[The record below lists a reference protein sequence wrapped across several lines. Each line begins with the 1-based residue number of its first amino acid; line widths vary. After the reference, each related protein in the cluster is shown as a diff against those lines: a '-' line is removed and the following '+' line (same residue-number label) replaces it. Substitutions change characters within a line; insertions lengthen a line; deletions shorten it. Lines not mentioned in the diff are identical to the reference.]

1 MSASIKSFKD
11 LQVWQKSA
19 DLAVLVY
26 KITEQFPRPELYGI
40 TSQMRRA
47 AVSISSN
54 FAEGFKRSH
63 QKEKLQFYNIAYGS
77 ASELESQIEISKK
90 LGFLSD
96 SDYQALIVAVVE
108 VAKMSSGLIK
118 SLNTKYYILNSQKG
132 FSLLEL
138 LIYVVLIAGLTMII
152 ASTVVILNRSRG
164 ATEARAEVNT
174 NLRFAIEKISQ
185 DIQSASAVTTP
196 SSTTTPTAN
205 TLVLTIGGSPVTYDV
220 ASGVLRRNG
229 GQITASTTLF
239 ATPTFTRRENKN
251 YTLNRSM
258 VTIKV
263 NLSASY
269 NDSRPDWQY
278 SATKETAIDMR
289 MQ

>member
-1 MSASIKSFKD
+1 MNYELRIKK
-11 LQVWQKSA
+11 
-19 DLAVLVY
+19 
-26 KITEQFPRPELYGI
+26 
-40 TSQMRRA
+40 RA
-47 AVSISSN
+47 T
-54 FAEGFKRSH
+54 G
-63 QKEKLQFYNIAYGS
+63 
-77 ASELESQIEISKK
+77 
-90 LGFLSD
+90 
-96 SDYQALIVAVVE
+96 
-108 VAKMSSGLIK
+108 
-118 SLNTKYYILNSQKG
+118 G

-174 NLRFAIEKISQ
+174 NLRFAIEKIAQ
-185 DIQSASAVTTP
+185 DMQTATAVTTP

-205 TLVLTIGGSPVTYDV
+205 TLVVTVSGSPVTYDV
-220 ASGVLRRNG
+220 AGGVLRRNG
-229 GQITASTTLF
+229 EQITASTTLF
-239 ATPTFTRRENKN
+239 TTPTFTRRENKN

-269 NDSRPDWQY
+269 NDTRPDWQY